1 MILTCGIFQ
10 LKTSQMEWKQL
21 NHFLNEWY
29 SWPIV
34 MVPGV
39 GGFICFTDGWWR
51 WRFWLVTGEMTEMK
65 VTTSPV
71 SQTSGNWNQ
80 ISPTTTMLSS
90 SQQPTSSQ
98 QHCNHRIIFVINHLF
113 TVNFIISANTSI
125 KRNIL
130 SIKTRYCYT
139 IELYFKNVK
148 LSGRKIVK

>member
-1 MILTCGIFQ
+1 MSDIAGPL
-10 LKTSQMEWKQL
+10 LWR
-21 NHFLNEWY
+21 
-29 SWPIV
+29 
-34 MVPGV
+34 PGV

-90 SQQPTSSQ
+90 HQQPTSPQ
-98 QHCNHRIIFVINHLF
+98 HRIIFVINHLF

-130 SIKTRYCYT
+130 FIKTRYCYT
-139 IELYFKNVK
+139 IELYFKTRMEFYGVK
-148 LSGRKIVK
+148 LVWELRWDGDVIWSLVICH

>member
-65 VTTSPV
+65 VTTDKWKLEPDQSNNNNV
-71 SQTSGNWNQ
+71 V
-80 ISPTTTMLSS
+80 ISPTTNI
-90 SQQPTSSQ
+90 TSTTD
-98 QHCNHRIIFVINHLF
+98 CNHRIIFVINHLF

-139 IELYFKNVK
+139 IELYFKIVK

>member
-34 MVPGV
+34 MARAWADSSASLTV
-39 GGFICFTDGWWR
+39 GDDDGSDWWR
-51 WRFWLVTGEMTEMK
+51 VRWRRWRW
-65 VTTSPV
+65 P
-71 SQTSGNWNQ
+71 QTSGNWNQ

-90 SQQPTSSQ
+90 HQQPTSPQ
-98 QHCNHRIIFVINHLF
+98 HRIIFVINHLF

-139 IELYFKNVK
+139 IELYFKIVK

>member
-1 MILTCGIFQ
+1 MILTRGIFQ
-10 LKTSQMEWKQL
+10 LKTSQIEWKQL
-21 NHFLNEWY
+21 NHFLNERY

-51 WRFWLVTGEMTEMK
+51 DDGSDWWRVRWRRWRWPPAPSVRQVETGTRS
-65 VTTSPV
+65 VQQQQRCHLTNN
-71 SQTSGNWNQ
+71 QHHLNNW
-80 ISPTTTMLSS
+80 
-90 SQQPTSSQ
+90 
-98 QHCNHRIIFVINHLF
+98 IIFVINHLF

-139 IELYFKNVK
+139 IELYFKIVK
-148 LSGRKIVK
+148 LSGRRIVK